1 MSFEDGWGVARDAG
15 RNDGTGMR
23 LNGLPND
30 QGSRSPGADL
40 SVRQDHLGAIGHAA
54 YGLHGRLAKDG
65 NHARGDSAV
74 AAGLLTA
81 HHFHTGVVL
90 ANVLDTWDLQL
101 RTLLDA
107 VGHISNHLDHSVA
120 SHAKDDAEVSTSLTV
135 SKISEYFE

>member
-1 MSFEDGWGVARDAG
+1 MSFEDEWGAAKG
-15 RNDGTGMR
+15 AAMR
-23 LNGLPND
+23 LNGSPGD
-30 QGSRSPGADL
+30 PGRSSPGADL
-40 SVRQDHLGAIGHAA
+40 SVKQDHLGAIGHAA

-65 NHARGDSAV
+65 KHARGDSAV

-90 ANVLDTWDLQL
+90 ANVLETWDLQL

-120 SHAKDDAEVSTSLTV
+120 SHAKDDAEVSTSLAV
-135 SKISEYFE
+135 SKISEYFT